1 MRMDSLAVSA
11 IGLAAGGW
19 DKVKLVSMIFINGNG
34 SKTTS
39 TWKLGIAQIFSSANG
54 TTNLIVT
61 ALVFPGC
68 TTGNSGYT
76 VTFSNSTITAKAG
89 SVGGAQYASAV
100 LFKW

>member
-1 MRMDSLAVSA
+1 MDSLAVSA

-19 DKVKLVSMIFINGNG
+19 QNVKLVSMIFINGNG

-39 TWKLGIAQIFSSANG
+39 TWKLGIAQIFSSAND

-61 ALVFPGC
+61 ALVFPDC
-68 TTGNSGYT
+68 ITGNSGYE
-76 VTFSNSTITAKAG
+76 VTFSASTITAKRG
-89 SVGGAQYASAV
+89 SSVGGGQYVTAL

>member
-1 MRMDSLAVSA
+1 MDSLAVSA

-19 DKVKLVSMIFINGNG
+19 QNVKLVSTIFIDGSG

-39 TWKLGIAQIFSSANG
+39 TWKLGIAQIFSSAQG
-54 TTNLIVT
+54 TINLIVT

-68 TTGNSGYT
+68 ITRNNGYE
-76 VTFSNSTITAKAG
+76 VTFSTSTITTKCG
-89 SVGGAQYASAV
+89 SVGGSQYATAL

>member
-1 MRMDSLAVSA
+1 MDSLAVSA

-19 DKVKLVSMIFINGNG
+19 QNVKLVSTIFINATG

-39 TWKLGIAQIFSSANG
+39 TWKLGIAQIFSSAQG
-54 TTNLIVT
+54 TTNFIVT

-68 TTGNSGYT
+68 ITGNSGYE
-76 VTFSNSTITAKAG
+76 VTFSASTITAERA
-89 SVGGAQYASAV
+89 SVGGHQYMAAL